1 MSLPPYRELQVDS
14 EQNLWVRDY
23 ARSGP
28 VNVNWTVFNPSGK
41 QITEIALPNA
51 LEIFE
56 IGKDYILGRY
66 IDPEAGVPEVRMYRL
81 RTSGK

>member
-1 MSLPPYRELQVDS
+1 MTPRVADD
-14 EQNLWVRDY
+14 NLWVRDD

-28 VNVNWTVFNPSGK
+28 LNVNWTVFNYAGK
-41 QITEIALPNA
+41 HLTEIALPNA
-51 LEIFE
+51 REVFE

-66 IDPEAGVPEVRMYRL
+66 IDPDVGVPEVRVYRL